1 MSHNLV
7 QLPMKL
13 CIRAEGDNWNAYIE
27 STDTTNPGF
36 VYIGSIAKTFIENN
50 EQRKKAFINLMK
62 EAMSDLVEDITGYK
76 TLITKIGS
84 SEYEKIK

>member
-1 MSHNLV
+1 
-7 QLPMKL
+7 MKL

-27 STDTTNPGF
+27 STDTTDHPGF

-62 EAMSDLVEDITGYK
+62 EAMSDLVEEITGYK
-76 TLITKIGS
+76 TVITKIGS
-84 SEYEKIK
+84 PEHERIK